1 MPRARRNPNA
11 RQLGPILDLPR
22 ERPSCA
28 WCGRPLAPVVSFEY
42 ERAMVPP
49 QTFGGTDGLQVTTV
63 EGHREVY
70 RRRRFIRWDC
80 YNGLFHTLK
89 CALAFATAAH
99 AAGYRRRGGK

>member
-1 MPRARRNPNA
+1 MPRAPRTTTA

-22 ERPSCA
+22 ERPTCA
-28 WCGRPLAPVVSFEY
+28 GCGVPLRPVVSFEY
-42 ERAMVPP
+42 ERVMVPA
-49 QTFGGTDGLQVTTV
+49 QSFAGGDGFTATTV
-63 EGHREVY
+63 EGHRNIY

-99 AAGYRRRGGK
+99 AAGYRRQRGK